1 MGRPQNKVKYPGKLL
16 MRLINY
22 IFRDYKIHCIAV
34 FILIF
39 VGVIANVQGTM
50 FTRDLIDKYITPFL
64 LSDGT
69 PNFSPLA
76 HAIERVAVFYGIGIV
91 ATYAYNRIMINVSQ
105 GTLRNLRNDMFA
117 TMETLPIKYFD
128 THAHGDIMSIYTND
142 IDTLRQMISQSFPQ
156 LLSSVITIVSV
167 LVSMLILNV
176 PLTVVTLLMV
186 AIMMTAS
193 RKLAGLS
200 GKYFLEQQTNL
211 GIVNGYIEE
220 MMEGQKVVK
229 VFCHEDESI
238 RKFDELNDQL
248 FTSADNAN
256 RFANI
261 LMPVVAQLGNVSYV
275 ICAMVGGILAIN
287 GIGSFTL
294 GGLASFL
301 TFNKSFN
308 MPINQVSQQFN
319 SIVMALAGAKRIFDL
334 LDEKPEVDEGY
345 VTLVNAKEENGVL
358 TESDKRTG
366 RWAWKHFHRLYRAE
380 G

>member
-1 MGRPQNKVKYPGKLL
+1 MIVV
-16 MRLINY
+16 I
-22 IFRDYKIHCIAV
+22 C
-34 FILIF
+34 IF
-39 VGVIANVQGTM
+39 VSVLANVQGTM
-50 FTRDLIDKYITPFL
+50 FMKTLIDQYITPL
-64 LSDGT
+64 LSADT
-69 PNFSPLA
+69 PDFGPLA
-76 HAIERVAVFYGIGIV
+76 AAIARVACFYAIGVI
-91 ATYAYNRIMINVSQ
+91 ATYTYNRIMINVSQ

-334 LDEKPEVDEGY
+334 PDEKPEVDEGY

-366 RWAWKHFHRLYRAE
+366 RWAWKHFHKAE
-380 G
+380 GTTDYIELKGDMSWRM